1 VSELKP
7 FYVYLPAKRE
17 LSVETET
24 PPQPVQHC
32 DYQPLDY
39 EIMLESLKENRG
51 YACSNV

>member
-1 VSELKP
+1 MSELKP

-17 LSVETET
+17 LSAETET

-39 EIMLESLKENRG
+39 ETMLNSLKESR